1 MSLGRLKAL
10 ARPASCLLLASL
22 LAACEEQ
29 NVYVEPPP
37 PKVTV
42 AQPLVKTVTDYLELT
57 GTTSASAEVEVR
69 ARVPGVLQYLFF
81 EPGVTVAQ
89 GDLLFQI
96 NPEEYEADLKA
107 AEANLARAEALLVEA
122 DKTLKRSLTLQKKGH
137 VSEAKLDEAE
147 ADARAAKAEVLVRKA
162 ALNRAQ
168 INLGYT
174 DVRAPV
180 TGRVG
185 RNLVDIG
192 NLVGEGEATVLTEIT
207 VRDPIHVYFNLSELD
222 LLKVIETFRTR
233 VREKGVDTRKESASK
248 AGFEVYLGLSD
259 EEDYPHKG
267 IIDYAES
274 GLDPTTGTLQ
284 LRGVFD
290 NSEEPARLVPGLFVR
305 VRLPIAERPDMP
317 LVSERAI
324 GADQSGR
331 FVLVV
336 NQENVVEKHNV
347 ELGQLVD
354 GLRVIEK
361 GVRPEDRIV
370 VNGIQRARPGG
381 KVDPDETEM
390 ETLMATAIAAAAGAK
405 GQEQSDK
412 PDKSE
417 PGTADAEA
425 APQDE
430 IRTDDA
436 AAADTDPEAGP
447 QNAAN
452 IDAAATD
459 APAEQ

>member
-1 MSLGRLKAL
+1 MSLGKIKDSAWL
-10 ARPASCLLLASL
+10 APCLLLAAF

-42 AQPLVKTVTDYLELT
+42 ARPLVQTVTDYLELT
-57 GTTSASAEVEVR
+57 GTTSASAEVEIR
-69 ARVPGVLQYLFF
+69 ARVPGVLEYMYF
-81 EPGVTVAQ
+81 EPGITVVQ
-89 GDLLFQI
+89 GELLFQI

-107 AEANLARAEALLVEA
+107 AEANLARAEARQVETA
-122 DKTLKRSLTLQKKGH
+122 KTLQRSQTLQKKGH

-162 ALNRAQ
+162 ALSRAQ
-168 INLGYT
+168 INMGYT
-174 DVRAPV
+174 DVRSPV

-185 RNLVDIG
+185 RNLVDLG
-192 NLVGEGEATVLTEIT
+192 NLVGEGEATVLTKIT

-222 LLKVIETFRTR
+222 LLKVVETFRAR
-233 VREKGVDTRKESASK
+233 VREKGVDTRKESARR

-290 NSEEPARLVPGLFVR
+290 NSEEPSRLVPGLFVR

-324 GADQSGR
+324 GSDQSGR
-331 FVLVV
+331 FLLVV

-354 GLRVIEK
+354 GLRVMES

-370 VNGIQRARPGG
+370 VNGMQRARPGAE
-381 KVDPDETEM
+381 VDPEQTEM
-390 ETLMATAIAAAAGAK
+390 ESLTATAIAAAAGAK
-405 GQEQSDK
+405 DQEQSDK
-412 PDKSE
+412 AAETEPD
-417 PGTADAEA
+417 TADAEA

-430 IRTDDA
+430 AKTDN
-436 AAADTDPEAGP
+436 AAADADLEVGP
-447 QNAAN
+447 QNAEN